1 MIYPQTIC
9 QILIQQ
15 PNSETMAYNT
25 RNTCLK
31 CSLLA
36 VILLFFQPGFSQY
49 NFSKLDQLLEEKQKL
64 LGKDFVLMLW
74 AANTPSVKKDDTLIY
89 KKEVGEF
96 KSKTIAP
103 VASCSKWLTAALVM
117 QFVDEGKISLDDK
130 IIKWLP
136 EFEK

>member
-1 MIYPQTIC
+1 MLLKLNYLIYPETIC
-9 QILIQQ
+9 QILIQES
-15 PNSETMAYNT
+15 NSETMAYNT
-25 RNTCLK
+25 RSTCLK

-36 VILLFFQPGFSQY
+36 VILLFLQPCFSQY
-49 NFSKLDQLLEEKQKL
+49 NFGKLDQLLEEKQKL
-64 LGKDFVLMLW
+64 LGKDFVLMIWSAGNPLE
-74 AANTPSVKKDDTLIY
+74 KKEDTLIY

-130 IIKWLP
+130 
-136 EFEK
+136 